1 MNSRNRIE
9 RLERVT
15 GMDEDPP
22 VVVVDRGEGPI
33 DPAERAAWVR
43 SGIPDGAKNVVVIKV
58 VREETPRHGASLDED
73 TSYDE

>member
-22 VVVVDRGEGPI
+22 VVVVDRGEAPI

-43 SGIPDGAKNVVVIKV
+43 SRIPDSAKDVVVIKV
-58 VREETPRHGASLDED
+58 VREETPRHGASLDKD